1 MTRLTCDVLISNSEY
16 HDVTVVAVRL
26 SLLLNRVKVGQIQLL
41 LCVCI
46 LVQKDKIL
54 GLDHDGQ
61 DAGQSRQLCRL
72 QKPV

>member
-1 MTRLTCDVLISNSEY
+1 MSLHLILNN